1 MNTKVE
7 AKPEAKVEAETK
19 IDADAIM
26 ESIEKDSDMKYTLS
40 RKIKI
45 ADKEYSEVTLDFDKL
60 TGEDMETI
68 ASLPGCNSGDYN
80 VNEFSKTY
88 LMNVVARTTGINI
101 NELRRFPISDCT
113 AMTMRAQVFLVK
125 AASPAKK
132 T

>member
-60 TGEDMETI
+60 TGADMESI
-68 ASLPGCNSGDYN
+68 ASLPGCNSGDYAMS
-80 VNEFSKTY
+80 EFSKTY
-88 LMNVVARTTGINI
+88 LMHVVALATGITI
-101 NELRRFPISDCT
+101 NELRIFPMADCT
-113 AMTMRAQVFLVK
+113 AMTMRAQVFLMK
-125 AASPAKK
+125 AASAAKA